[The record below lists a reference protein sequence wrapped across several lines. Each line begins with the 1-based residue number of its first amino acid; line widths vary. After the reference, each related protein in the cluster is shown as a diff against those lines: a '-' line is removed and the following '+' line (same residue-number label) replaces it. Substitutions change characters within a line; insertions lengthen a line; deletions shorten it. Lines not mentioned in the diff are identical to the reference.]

1 MRKLNIVGIAY
12 VVVGL
17 VVAYLNGF
25 FAHLGTLPGIVSA
38 LLEIVLWPLALFG
51 VNLHVNF

>member
-1 MRKLNIVGIAY
+1 VRNRNIVGIAY

-17 VVAYLNGF
+17 VVAYFNGF
-25 FAHLGTLPGIVSA
+25 FAHLGTLPGFVSA

>member
-1 MRKLNIVGIAY
+1 MRKGNIVGIAY

-17 VVAYLNGF
+17 GVAYLNGF

>member
-1 MRKLNIVGIAY
+1 VRNRNIVGIAY

-17 VVAYLNGF
+17 VVAYFNGF
-25 FAHLGTLPGIVSA
+25 LAHLGTLPGIVSA